1 MAQSSDDGGTA
12 SLDEIVQAVHS
23 FGQLAQLDPISAGE
37 VWMTD
42 SASADWSSMVKRA
55 VEGSLQAQ
63 VVFGHAIPLARAARD
78 GLPATAALY
87 SPWTGT
93 LLVFTLSSDAASFE
107 SFDFYEADRLSGVW
121 NDPATFALSAMSA
134 IDAAAE
140 RFALA
145 ARGETLAESLSAG
158 GLEDLVDEAVSA
170 LALIYDPEV
179 SQSETQANLDAVIES
194 LSADRLRDPFSLLE
208 DGSLIWRQTLQPVWV
223 AQTERLAYV
232 VFASPIAA
240 LEWVWLEL
248 PTTASEEPVTSISR
262 IVLYESVTTRRGDE
276 S

>member
-1 MAQSSDDGGTA
+1 MAQTSEDEGRA

-23 FGQLAQLDPISAGE
+23 FGQLAQLDPLSAGE

-42 SASADWSSMVKRA
+42 SASSDWASLMSRA

-63 VVFGHAIPLARAARD
+63 VLFGHAVPFARAAT
-78 GLPATAALY
+78 GSLPATAALFN
-87 SPWTGT
+87 PWTGT
-93 LLVFTLSSDAASFE
+93 LLICTLSSDAASFE
-107 SFDFYEADRLSGVW
+107 SFDFYDADRLSGVW

-134 IDAAAE
+134 VDAAAE
-140 RFALA
+140 QFALA
-145 ARGETLAESLSAG
+145 AQGESLAEPLSAG
-158 GLEDLVDEAVSA
+158 GLKDLVDEAVSA

-179 SQSETQANLDAVIES
+179 SESETQANLDAVIDS

-240 LEWVWLEL
+240 LEWVWLEV